1 LTIEEPRQIALRP
14 VPRAVFDYADGAAE
28 GEVSLS
34 RARQAFEDVNF
45 RPSVLDRG
53 TARAV
58 IRTMRLL
65 QVADVRQLGPQHFGS
80 ASGSPQSAEVNSNVP
95 GCTR

>member
-1 LTIEEPRQIALRP
+1 LQFKLPVLSARSRRLATALTIEEPRQIALRP

-45 RPSVLDRG
+45 RPSILD
-53 TARAV
+53 
-58 IRTMRLL
+58 
-65 QVADVRQLGPQHFGS
+65 
-80 ASGSPQSAEVNSNVP
+80 
-95 GCTR
+95 